1 MSDIAKRR
9 AADIAETATLVAN
22 FRREYHRVASLPAD
36 LRGGVAVRY
45 DPNAERVAEAMLAER
60 QPAKHSEIIEWLG
73 MLHSG
78 GAQNLTGEQ
87 LTGRNS
93 AILFALE
100 DLPRICWTRA
110 TCKLAMTKLRFYP
123 SVAELVDILT
133 PIADEHEAV
142 MRFAGQYASA
152 PPATAF
158 GIPARESRTPYELP
172 PPPPE
177 QPARRAIPPTAAE
190 ASEAN
195 HDRKH
200 QTYQPP
206 IRTVEQQIAAI
217 LGTKGDKA

>member
-9 AADIAETATLVAN
+9 DADIAETANLVAN
-22 FRREYHRVASLPAD
+22 FRREYHRVANLPAD
-36 LRGGVAVRY
+36 LRGGVTVRY

-60 QPAKHSEIIEWLG
+60 QPAKHSDIIEWLG

-78 GAQNLTGEQ
+78 GAQNMTGEQ
-87 LTGRNS
+87 LTSRNS

-110 TCKLAMTKLRFYP
+110 TCKIAMTKLRFYP
-123 SVAELVDILT
+123 SVAELVDILQ
-133 PIADEHEAV
+133 PIADEHEAI

-152 PPATAF
+152 PPASTF
-158 GIPARESRTPYELP
+158 GARAKESSTPYELP

-177 QPARRAIPPTAAE
+177 MPARRPIPSTAAE
-190 ASEAN
+190 EAEAKG
-195 HDRKH
+195 DRQH